1 RLAQKAQAP
10 GLPRVSFLAAGAA
23 AVGVVA
29 SVIPFNGGGPSYPG
43 DQIMIHR
50 SGGEAFEP
58 LATVALLALLAL
70 VAWRWRSQIAGA
82 VLVGVGVASALL
94 WIRYI
99 GVPMLENDEV
109 ASPRA
114 GGFVGL
120 VGALLAVAAGYLEL
134 EVGAEEEV

>member
-1 RLAQKAQAP
+1 
-10 GLPRVSFLAAGAA
+10 VSLLAAVAA
-23 AVGVVA
+23 ALVVVG

-43 DQIMIHR
+43 DQILIHR
-50 SGGEAFEP
+50 TGGEAFEP
-58 LATVALLALLAL
+58 LATAALLVLLALLA
-70 VAWRWRSQIAGA
+70 WRRPSQTAGG
-82 VLVGVGVASALL
+82 VLVGVGIASALL

-99 GVPMLENDEV
+99 GVPMLENDSV

-134 EVGAEEEV
+134 EREPEEEVAVGLAATR